1 MSYRPYSTIIQ
12 QAAASSSATSSTLI
26 NSSGSTIAALTP
38 VRVDNNGDMKTIDV
52 SVDTSALSVVG
63 LTVATTLDATP
74 GQVITQGRLT
84 DVTIGFAV
92 GDYVYVSKSGTL
104 TNVLP
109 TNGANGFVDGDFI
122 IRIGVVAKN
131 ELDSNKK
138 DLFVN
143 ISVAGQM

>member
-1 MSYRPYSTIIQ
+1 MTYRPFNIIIQ
-12 QAAASSSATSSTLI
+12 QAAASSSATSSALI

-38 VRVDNNGDMKTIDV
+38 IRVDNNGDMRMIDV
-52 SVDTSALSVVG
+52 SLETSALSVAG
-63 LTVATTLDATP
+63 LTIATTPHMST
-74 GQVITQGRLT
+74 GEVITQGRLT
-84 DVTIGFAV
+84 DITIGFAV